1 LVSLMDGVFLMFLD
15 LGLVYLKDGVF
26 LVFLNLGLVLVFWGP
41 LDGVFL

>member
-1 LVSLMDGVFLMFLD
+1 MDGVFLMFLD